1 MDDKTYQSYAFSLS
15 IWALNILMMIIS
27 LTCLLI
33 SDPMIYSDS
42 EAYQEYMQIRKQ
54 AEDNLIKVSEKYFC
68 YYNSSLLQTNT
79 GKQKNGSS

>member
-1 MDDKTYQSYAFSLS
+1 VDDGTYQSYAFSLS
-15 IWALNILMMIIS
+15 IWTLNILMMIIS

-54 AEDNLIKVSEKYFC
+54 AEDNLIKVSKKYFC
-68 YYNSSLLQTNT
+68 YKISLKFKKVNFIRALF
-79 GKQKNGSS
+79 